1 MSERNKV
8 IETKVFAKEKID
20 YTQVADVE
28 IVQMCQIG
36 NKLAFQ
42 ELVKRYQK
50 SVFALLY
57 QLAPEWRDLND
68 LSQEVFIRVFRGIHN
83 LRNPK
88 IFKSW
93 LNQIVLNL
101 FYDEL
106 RKRPRRVKTV
116 SMDQTFED
124 ESGESEFVREVK
136 DNKLKPDELMSCSE
150 TKNAIKKAMA
160 QLPEQF
166 RTAIV
171 LRELQGLQ
179 YEEISEI
186 LGVALGTIKSRIWRA
201 RERLQVLL
209 EPYLSEKANLSDV
222 DNNQVARW
230 KA

>member
-1 MSERNKV
+1 MVQSRISKVSFSEV
-8 IETKVFAKEKID
+8 SDLEVVQLCQLGQKE
-20 YTQVADVE
+20 
-28 IVQMCQIG
+28 
-36 NKLAFQ
+36 AFQ
-42 ELVKRYQK
+42 ELVKRFQK
-50 SVFALLY
+50 NVFALLY

-68 LSQEVFIRVFRGIHN
+68 LSQEVFIRVYRGIHN

-106 RKRPRRVKTV
+106 RKRPRRLKTV
-116 SMDQTFED
+116 SMDQTYED
-124 ESGESEFVREVK
+124 DSGENEFIREIRDSK
-136 DNKLKPDELMSCSE
+136 QRPDEVISGYE
-150 TKNAIKKAMA
+150 TRDAIKKAMA

-179 YEEISEI
+179 YEEIAEI
-186 LGVALGTIKSRIWRA
+186 LGCALGTVKSRIWRA

-209 EPYLSEKANLSDV
+209 EPYLTETPGFINPDIAKQKFN
-222 DNNQVARW
+222 
-230 KA
+230 

>member
-1 MSERNKV
+1 LTARAYGIKILNIRNKTMKLDFS
-8 IETKVFAKEKID
+8 ESTD
-20 YTQVADVE
+20 LE
-28 IVQMCQIG
+28 IVELCQIG
-36 NKLAFQ
+36 KKEAFQ

-50 SVFALLY
+50 NVFALLY
-57 QLAPEWRDLND
+57 QLAPEWGDLND
-68 LSQEVFIRVFRGIHN
+68 LSQEVFIRVYRGVHN

-116 SMDQTFED
+116 SMDQTYED
-124 ESGESEFVREVK
+124 DSGENEFIREVRDLK
-136 DNKLKPDELMSCSE
+136 QKPDEVISSNE

-179 YEEISEI
+179 YEEIAEL
-186 LGVALGTIKSRIWRA
+186 LGCALGTVKSRIWRA

-209 EPYLSEKANLSDV
+209 EPFLQDAGYFHADGGFQSNAF
-222 DNNQVARW
+222 
-230 KA
+230 

>member
-1 MSERNKV
+1 VPEKKSVRVNFSETSDLEVVQLCQLGDKV
-8 IETKVFAKEKID
+8 
-20 YTQVADVE
+20 
-28 IVQMCQIG
+28 
-36 NKLAFQ
+36 AFQ
-42 ELVKRYQK
+42 ELVKRFQK
-50 SVFALLY
+50 NVFALLY

-68 LSQEVFIRVFRGIHN
+68 LSQEAFIRVYRGIHN

-106 RKRPRRVKTV
+106 RKRPRRLKTV

-124 ESGESEFVREVK
+124 DSGESEFIREVK
-136 DNKLKPDELMSCSE
+136 DNKLKPDEIIVNNE
-150 TKNAIKKAMA
+150 TKVAIKTAMS

-179 YEEISEI
+179 YEEIAEM
-186 LGVALGTIKSRIWRA
+186 LGCALGTVKSRIWRA
-201 RERLQVLL
+201 RERLQALL
-209 EPYLSEKANLSDV
+209 EPLLSDKTDLNSL
-222 DNNQVARW
+222 DNQY
-230 KA
+230 KQQGF

>member
-1 MSERNKV
+1 MPESKSIKITLSESS
-8 IETKVFAKEKID
+8 D
-20 YTQVADVE
+20 LE
-28 IVQMCQIG
+28 IVQLCQIG
-36 NKLAFQ
+36 DKVAFQ
-42 ELVKRYQK
+42 ELVKRFQK

-68 LSQEVFIRVFRGIHN
+68 LAQEAFIRVYRGIHN

-106 RKRPRRVKTV
+106 RKRPRRLKTI

-124 ESGESEFVREVK
+124 DSGESEFIREVK
-136 DNKLKPDELMSCSE
+136 DNKLKPDEIIVNNE
-150 TKNAIKKAMA
+150 TKEAIKTAMA

-179 YEEISEI
+179 YEEIAEI
-186 LGVALGTIKSRIWRA
+186 LGCALGTVKSRIWRA

-209 EPYLSEKANLSDV
+209 EPLLSDKT
-222 DNNQVARW
+222 DLDLINSQYKQQNL
-230 KA
+230 

>member
-1 MSERNKV
+1 VPEIKSVRVNFSE
-8 IETKVFAKEKID
+8 TSD
-20 YTQVADVE
+20 LE
-28 IVQMCQIG
+28 IVQLCQLG
-36 NKLAFQ
+36 DKAAFQ

-50 SVFALLY
+50 NVFALLY

-68 LSQEVFIRVFRGIHN
+68 LSQEAFIRVYRGIHN

-106 RKRPRRVKTV
+106 RKRPRRLKTV

-124 ESGESEFVREVK
+124 DSGESEFIREVK
-136 DNKLKPDELMSCSE
+136 DNKLKPDEIIVNNE
-150 TKNAIKKAMA
+150 TKAAIKTAMS

-179 YEEISEI
+179 YEEIAEM
-186 LGVALGTIKSRIWRA
+186 LGCALGTVKSRIWRA
-201 RERLQVLL
+201 RERLQDLL
-209 EPYLSEKANLSDV
+209 EPLLSDKT
-222 DNNQVARW
+222 DLESLDSQYRQQSF
-230 KA
+230 